1 MMKRLLPSIASTVL
15 IGTTA
20 LAQVP
25 NGGFEDWTSA
35 GDYNEPDGWVTFNSL
50 TFMLGGVLCCEEGA
64 PAPQGDTYVHL
75 TTRNIDGVGVVPG
88 LMFTAASADAAEG
101 FPHTERSSTLT
112 GQWMFDVVGGDMGV
126 VTLTLTRWN
135 PETQQREDVGS
146 GAAMAMGTQATWV
159 PFSMDIEYT
168 SALDPDT
175 ATIYMI
181 SSTNAASAG
190 STLSVDD
197 LAFGASTGV
206 RTVKGGTFS
215 LAPSPATDVLRVTS
229 TEGIA
234 GVSVMDMSGR
244 EVRTIATNGLPAVL
258 DVAALPAG
266 TYVARVRFTDGRLTA
281 RPFIKQ

>member
-1 MMKRLLPSIASTVL
+1 MGA
-15 IGTTA
+15 TA
-20 LAQVP
+20 FAQVP

-35 GDYNEPDGWVTFNSL
+35 GDFNDPDGWVTFNSI
-50 TFMLGGVLCCEEGA
+50 TFMLGGVLCCEEGT

-75 TTRNIDGVGVVPG
+75 TTRFVDGAGVIPG
-88 LMFTAASADAAEG
+88 LMYTGASADAPQG
-101 FPHTERSSTLT
+101 FPHAERSSTLT
-112 GQWMFDVVGGDMGV
+112 GQWMFDILGDDMGV
-126 VTLTLTRWN
+126 ITVTLTRWN
-135 PETQQREDVGS
+135 PETQQRDDVGS
-146 GAAMAMGTQATWV
+146 GAAMAMGAQGTWA

-181 SSTNAASAG
+181 SSTNASSAG

-206 RTVKGGTFS
+206 QAAERAHFS

-234 GVSVMDMSGR
+234 GVSVMDLSGR